1 VYHSANAF
9 GIRAAE
15 SQHMKKFSRQLNWTI
30 AATLLSV
37 GSLGTVWGVKESV
50 SADSVPKSKQ
60 ELVGTSKAFNEIAR
74 KAVPAVVSI
83 SVIKRASPLDDE
95 DEGLRGAPF
104 DHHEAPPMRGGEEG
118 GGRAVGV
125 GSGIF
130 IRKDGM
136 ILTNHHVIE
145 NAERITV
152 TLDDKHKRSAK
163 LIGDDSKTDLA
174 VIQLNPPKDNDSPRE
189 FQTIEFGDSDAIN
202 VGDWAVAVGSPFGLN
217 RSVTSGI
224 VSAKGRAQMGI
235 LDIEDF
241 IQTDAAINPGSS
253 GGPLLNVDG
262 KMIGVNTAIFS
273 QGGGFVG
280 IGFAIPS
287 KIAKEVSE
295 QLMTKGHM
303 TRGYIGL
310 SAQDMDPQLGRY
322 FSVPKNEHGEPAGAL
337 VSDVQPNGPAQ
348 KASIQPGDVVLK
360 YGDQSVS
367 GASQLKSLVGKTPAG
382 SVVKLELIHS
392 GKNEV
397 RDVQILQQPGDKK
410 TTVQQAGQVASSNPS
425 SPNLGLTVDDVPAEI
440 SHFLGMPQSAGALV
454 INVSPGSPAF
464 DSGLMPGDIILK
476 AGQTEVFGAK
486 QFKKLARQQ
495 SKELTVLYVQ
505 RGPDERVF
513 VPVNGSSRG

>member
-1 VYHSANAF
+1 
-9 GIRAAE
+9 
-15 SQHMKKFSRQLNWTI
+15 MKKFSRQLNWKIT
-30 AATLLSV
+30 AALLTV
-37 GSLGTVWGVKESV
+37 GSLGTVWSVSENV
-50 SADSVPKSKQ
+50 SADVTPKSKQ
-60 ELVGTSKAFNEIAR
+60 ELLGTSKAFNEIAK

-83 SVIKRASPLDDE
+83 SVVKRASSPDDE
-95 DEGLRGAPF
+95 DEGLRGLPF
-104 DHHEAPPMRGGEEG
+104 DHHAAPPMRGGDE

-152 TLDDKHKRSAK
+152 TLDDKHKRTAK
-163 LIGDDSKTDLA
+163 LIGDDAKTDLA
-174 VIQLNPPKDNDSPRE
+174 VIQLNAPKDKDSPRE
-189 FQTIEFGDSDAIN
+189 FQTIEFGDSDTIN

-262 KMIGVNTAIFS
+262 RLIGVNTAIFS

-287 KIAKEVSE
+287 KIAREVSE
-295 QLMTKGHM
+295 QLMTKGHV

-310 SAQDMDPQLGRY
+310 SAQDLDPQLGRY
-322 FSVPKNEHGEPAGAL
+322 FAAPKNSKGDPSGAL

-348 KASIQPGDVVLK
+348 KASIEPGDVVLK
-360 YGDQSVS
+360 YNDQDVG

-382 SVVKLELIHS
+382 SKVKLQLIHA
-392 GKNEV
+392 GKNET
-397 RDVQILQQPGDKK
+397 RDVQILQQPGEKK
-410 TTVQQAGQVASSNPS
+410 PTVQQAGQMASSDAA

-476 AGQTEVFGAK
+476 AGQAEVHGAK

-505 RGPDERVF
+505 RGPEERIF
-513 VPVNGSSRG
+513 VPVNGSARS

>member
-1 VYHSANAF
+1 
-9 GIRAAE
+9 
-15 SQHMKKFSRQLNWTI
+15 MKKLSRQWNLTI
-30 AATLLSV
+30 TATLLAA
-37 GSLGTVWGVKESV
+37 GSLGAVWGVSENV
-50 SADSVPKSKQ
+50 SADAVPKSKQ
-60 ELVGTSKAFNEIAR
+60 ELIGTSKAFNDIAK

-83 SVIKRASPLDDE
+83 SVIKRESPSSDDE
-95 DEGLRGAPF
+95 GGEGGLPGLPF
-104 DHHEAPPMRGGEEG
+104 DHHAAPPMRGGE
-118 GGRAVGV
+118 GRAVGV
-125 GSGIF
+125 GSGMF
-130 IRKDGM
+130 IRSDGM
-136 ILTNHHVIE
+136 ILTNHHVVE

-152 TLDDKHKRSAK
+152 TLDDKHKRGAR

-174 VIQLNPPKDNDSPRE
+174 VIKIDPPKDKDSPSE
-189 FQTIEFGDSDAIN
+189 YQTIEFGDSDAIS

-262 KMIGVNTAIFS
+262 KLIGVNTAIFS

-287 KIAKEVSE
+287 KIAREVSE
-295 QLMTKGHM
+295 QLMTKGHV

-310 SAQDMDPQLGRY
+310 SAQDMDAQLGKY
-322 FSVPKNEHGEPAGAL
+322 FDVPKNNRGEPNGAL
-337 VSDVQPNGPAQ
+337 VSDVLPNGPAQ
-348 KASIQPGDVVLK
+348 KAAIQPGDVVLK
-360 YGDQSVS
+360 YGNQDVS

-382 SVVKLELIHS
+382 SNVTLQLRHAGQTQTKDVKILE
-392 GKNEV
+392 
-397 RDVQILQQPGDKK
+397 QPGEKRP
-410 TTVQQAGQVASSNPS
+410 TVQQAGQVASSLNS
-425 SPNLGLTVDDVPAEI
+425 NSPNLGLTVDDVPAEI
-440 SHFLGMPQSAGALV
+440 SRFLGMPQSAGALV
-454 INVSPGSPAF
+454 INVSPGSPAY

-486 QFKKLARQQ
+486 QFKKIAHQQ
-495 SKELTVLYVQ
+495 SKELTVFYVQ

-513 VPVNGSSRG
+513 VPVNGSSKG